1 MNLLEAYK
9 KRLSISESIYGRSH
23 NGEKMDNHRKLL
35 VAKVLQNTNAFLT
48 EAFDTASATQRSDM
62 GMFKKFCLNLTTVA
76 LPNLIAN
83 DLVIVHPMS
92 SMSGYI
98 TYLNYSAGKTKGDI
112 EQGDLFNN
120 PFQLGDYKSGNY
132 TANAVSEVVADASA
146 AYQPMW
152 IPVLTGTFHTIVVN
166 GTEVEFDP
174 RANYTAEQL
183 ATQAT
188 KDVKI
193 NTAGVITFANLVDGK
208 VPAASLT
215 ANCTVAYKYDNIV
228 IPQNDLPTLKA
239 EMKSIPLIAR
249 ARRIAVYY
257 SQIAAFQ
264 AKTDYGFDLGDSLAE
279 QAVGQLSYEIDT
291 EVVNLLNETAI
302 TNTTPEEATAL
313 TWSRT
318 LPIGVSKQEHYAG
331 FTEVVERAREFIYN
345 KTKKFAPNY
354 MIISSSILPILTFI
368 PGFNAAPA
376 GQINGPYF
384 CGTLNSLRVYV
395 SPAMA
400 YDTFCIGCN
409 GSDMMSSVN
418 LVAA

>member
-1 MNLLEAYK
+1 M
-9 KRLSISESIYGRSH
+9 
-23 NGEKMDNHRKLL
+23 
-35 VAKVLQNTNAFLT
+35 
-48 EAFDTASATQRSDM
+48 
-62 GMFKKFCLNLTTVA
+62 
-76 LPNLIAN
+76 N

-249 ARRIAVYY
+249 ARRIAVNRY
-257 SQIAAFQ
+257 AA
-264 AKTDYGFDLGDSLAE
+264 
-279 QAVGQLSYEIDT
+279 
-291 EVVNLLNETAI
+291 
-302 TNTTPEEATAL
+302 
-313 TWSRT
+313 
-318 LPIGVSKQEHYAG
+318 
-331 FTEVVERAREFIYN
+331 
-345 KTKKFAPNY
+345 
-354 MIISSSILPILTFI
+354 
-368 PGFNAAPA
+368 
-376 GQINGPYF
+376 
-384 CGTLNSLRVYV
+384 
-395 SPAMA
+395 
-400 YDTFCIGCN
+400 
-409 GSDMMSSVN
+409 
-418 LVAA
+418 